1 MYLQREIHYVLRLL
15 RERRKAA
22 CKDTQNSGHNY
33 VSEKDGAK
41 GKQVEMQE
49 T

>member
-1 MYLQREIHYVLRLL
+1 MFYVFW
-15 RERRKAA
+15 EKRRKAA
-22 CKDTQNSGHNY
+22 CKDTQNSGLDY
-33 VSEKDGAK
+33 VFEKDGAK